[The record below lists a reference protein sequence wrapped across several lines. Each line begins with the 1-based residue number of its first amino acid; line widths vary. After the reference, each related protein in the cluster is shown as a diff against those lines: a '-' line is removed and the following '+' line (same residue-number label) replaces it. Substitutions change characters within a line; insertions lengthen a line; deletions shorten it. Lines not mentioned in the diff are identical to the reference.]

1 MFNLQF
7 PTGLIQGTVQL
18 PISKSL
24 INRQLIL
31 AAQVGNFPDMSD
43 AALPEDVRLLADL
56 LRHPGPV
63 WDAGAGGTTL
73 RFLTAFLALSG
84 KDGIVTGSSR
94 MQQRPISPLMHV
106 LEQLGVQYHYSGI
119 TGCPPILLNGFSGQQ
134 AIEVHLDP
142 GNSSQFLS
150 ALLLVSPM
158 LPLGLTIHLTGPITS
173 KPYFDMTLAV
183 MKHWGVHVEVENTRL
198 LVRPQA
204 IQSRELVLEA
214 DWTAASY
221 FYGIL
226 ALAPVSS
233 TIFFPGLRLSG
244 LQGDQILSSWMTAF
258 GIDST
263 EQSDGIIITR
273 NRDVRP
279 DRLNL
284 DFKAQPDLAQTMVV
298 LCAILGIPGT
308 FTGLQT
314 LRIKE
319 TDRIAALQQELAR
332 VGVRFEPDQE
342 HSEGWQLTGKPYVDL
357 PRFATYHDHRMAM
370 AFSLMSISG
379 PIRIEDPEVV
389 IKSYPHFW
397 ENLKAIGFRVEPD

>member
-1 MFNLQF
+1 M
-7 PTGLIQGTVQL
+7 
-18 PISKSL
+18 
-24 INRQLIL
+24 
-31 AAQVGNFPDMSD
+31 
-43 AALPEDVRLLADL
+43 
-56 LRHPGPV
+56 
-63 WDAGAGGTTL
+63 
-73 RFLTAFLALSG
+73 
-84 KDGIVTGSSR
+84 
-94 MQQRPISPLMHV
+94 
-106 LEQLGVQYHYSGI
+106 
-119 TGCPPILLNGFSGQQ
+119 
-134 AIEVHLDP
+134 
-142 GNSSQFLS
+142 
-150 ALLLVSPM
+150 
-158 LPLGLTIHLTGPITS
+158 
-173 KPYFDMTLAV
+173 
-183 MKHWGVHVEVENTRL
+183 HVEVENTRL

-284 DFKAQPDLAQTMVV
+284 DFKAQPDLAQTIVV

-332 VGVRFEPDQE
+332 VGIRFEPDQVN
-342 HSEGWQLTGKPYVDL
+342 SDVWQLTGKANGDL

-370 AFSLMSISG
+370 AFSLMSRTG
-379 PIRIEDPEVV
+379 PIRIEDPEVDQ
-389 IKSYPHFW
+389 ILPALW

>member
-24 INRQLIL
+24 MNRQLIL
-31 AAQVGNFPDMSD
+31 AAQVGRFPDMSD

-84 KDGIVTGSSR
+84 KDGIVTGSPR

-106 LEQLGVQYHYSGI
+106 LEQLGVHYHYSGI

-134 AIEVHLDP
+134 ATEVHLDP
-142 GNSSQFLS
+142 GNSSQYLS

-158 LPLGLTIHLTGPITS
+158 LPLGLIIFLTGPITS

-183 MKHWGVHVEVENTRL
+183 MNHWGVHVEVENTRL

-204 IQSRELVLEA
+204 IQSRELVMEA
-214 DWTAASY
+214 DWTSASY

-263 EQSDGIIITR
+263 EQSDGIIITK
-273 NRDVRP
+273 NRDERP

-298 LCAILGIPGT
+298 LCAILGIQGT
-308 FTGLQT
+308 FNGLQT

-332 VGVRFEPDQE
+332 VGIRFEPDQVN
-342 HSEGWQLTGKPYVDL
+342 SDVWQLTGKSNVDL

-370 AFSLMSISG
+370 AFSLMSRTG